1 MPTSSQAMIVMSG
14 EGEDPRIPR
23 RRYGGSSEFSVANYD
38 MELALRLKNIGF
50 LNQGVSGTGLPA
62 PSADSMASVLKALS
76 TAQGSYD
83 PVRKVYRWQV
93 SNTHHERRPLMR
105 SSETNTT
112 ENIVWFPDRERVN
125 HSKTGNK
132 EINLPKLYGRS
143 GSTPNAVLGDAG
155 IVRKR
160 KTSGSRVPGLPP
172 HNIHE
177 AADPRP
183 PASVVARAK
192 FVLCSDGHQRVSVE
206 SLCEP
211 EQAVGDS
218 VKNTAP
224 E

>member
-23 RRYGGSSEFSVANYD
+23 RRYGESSEFSVANYD

-62 PSADSMASVLKALS
+62 PIADSMASVLKALS

-93 SNTHHERRPLMR
+93 SNTHHERRPLVR

-143 GSTPNAVLGDAG
+143 GSTPNAVLEDAG

-160 KTSGSRVPGLPP
+160 KASGSRVPGLPS
-172 HNIHE
+172 HNI

>member
-1 MPTSSQAMIVMSG
+1 MPTASQAMIVMSG

-38 MELALRLKNIGF
+38 MELALRLKNIGL
-50 LNQGVSGTGLPA
+50 LNQGVSGTWLPDQ
-62 PSADSMASVLKALS
+62 SADSMASVLKALS
-76 TAQGSYD
+76 TGQGSYD

-93 SNTHHERRPLMR
+93 SNTYRERRPLVR

-112 ENIVWFPDRERVN
+112 ENILWFPDRERVN

-143 GSTPNAVLGDAG
+143 GSMPNAVLEDAG
-155 IVRKR
+155 IIRKR
-160 KTSGSRVPGLPP
+160 KASGSRVPGLPP
-172 HNIHE
+172 HKTVAE
-177 AADPRP
+177 PRP
-183 PASVVARAK
+183 PASVAK

-206 SLCEP
+206 SLYEP

-218 VKNTAP
+218 VKNTAT